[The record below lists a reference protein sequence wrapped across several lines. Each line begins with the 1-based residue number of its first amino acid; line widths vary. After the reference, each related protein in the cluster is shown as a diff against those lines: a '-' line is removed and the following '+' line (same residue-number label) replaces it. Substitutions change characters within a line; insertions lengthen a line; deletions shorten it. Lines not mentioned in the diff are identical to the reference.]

1 MGKMKAT
8 IPDYPTVEYT
18 TIGEPGPWGI
28 EVYQW
33 AMDHAL
39 REVKPADVEPWP
51 MYFKRV
57 QGYAQFILLT
67 LKDLNDDTG
76 NVD

>member
-8 IPDYPTVEYT
+8 LPDYPTVQYT
-18 TIGEPGPWGI
+18 TIGEPGSWGI

-39 REVKPADVEPWP
+39 REVKPADVEP
-51 MYFKRV
+51 
-57 QGYAQFILLT
+57 
-67 LKDLNDDTG
+67 
-76 NVD
+76 